1 MKQMSLMNFRPPVN
15 GNGPNE
21 YSSEYSEIP
30 VLWNEGMG
38 TVLMQKA
45 LEVWQSIATARND
58 LDSMEGNQSDLSSG
72 IDCTNDLLQL
82 PCFSKHGSRPDEAA
96 PWGAP
101 PTLGHTNS
109 RKSTR
114 MIGLS

>member
-1 MKQMSLMNFRPPVN
+1 MNFRPPVN

-45 LEVWQSIATARND
+45 FEVWQSIATARND

-82 PCFSKHGSRPDEAA
+82 PCFSKHAISSLGDEAA

-109 RKSTR
+109 RKSR